1 MKQKNAQ
8 KKEKNLCKT
17 IKEKKQVCKSGG
29 WYTGR
34 KLTTKPNKSRN
45 WEYAQISK
53 ADNKK
58 ERMWGSG
65 KLWHII

>member
-34 KLTTKPNKSRN
+34 KLTTKSNKSRN
-45 WEYAQISK
+45 
-53 ADNKK
+53 
-58 ERMWGSG
+58 
-65 KLWHII
+65 